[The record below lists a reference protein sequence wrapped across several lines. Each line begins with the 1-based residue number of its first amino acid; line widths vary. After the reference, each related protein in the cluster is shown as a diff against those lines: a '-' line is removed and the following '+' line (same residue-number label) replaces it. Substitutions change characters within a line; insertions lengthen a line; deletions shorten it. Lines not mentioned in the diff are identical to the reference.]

1 MAEDRYAVARWA
13 ENLEELDREIARLA
27 TLCQVK
33 IFEAGVIG
41 RVLHKDAA
49 VCGTDN
55 PRAFVR
61 LHNLVMV
68 HLALREKSVGVIGQA
83 LTARVEDQIIER
95 LKKVYPVLAAPWPP
109 PHS

>member
-1 MAEDRYAVARWA
+1 MAEDRYAIAWRA

-33 IFEAGVIG
+33 ILEAGVIG

-55 PRAFVR
+55 PRAFAR
-61 LHNLVMV
+61 LHDLVMM
-68 HLALREKSVGVIGQA
+68 HLALRERSAEVMGQA
-83 LTARVEDQIIER
+83 LTAAIEDQIIER
-95 LKKVYPVLAAPWPP
+95 LKKAYPELATPWPP
-109 PHS
+109 R